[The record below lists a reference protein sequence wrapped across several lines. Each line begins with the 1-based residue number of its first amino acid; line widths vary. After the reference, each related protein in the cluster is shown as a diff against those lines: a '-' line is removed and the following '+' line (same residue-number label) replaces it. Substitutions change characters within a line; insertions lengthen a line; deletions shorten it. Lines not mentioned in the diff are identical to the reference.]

1 LAFYAAVASSL
12 RNILEN
18 LRLDSE
24 TAGIY
29 LAKSFELNFLKD
41 MAITL

>member
-1 LAFYAAVASSL
+1 LAFYAAIAPFP

-41 MAITL
+41 MAVTL